1 VDPFTGAGAF
11 ATIVGLL
18 CNFKSERSGKDV
30 NSFIEWLEEKHHED
44 AARAIEHNA
53 ALSLQLSYILG
64 TNHDELLKRLE
75 RLDQLISSVAGQTQ
89 EFGGLASAIY
99 PNSELSDQAVSILRQ
114 LVNSGAKLFMEHKV
128 MTGDPDEYILMEG
141 GYGHIKYDEPQFIE
155 DDLQRLVSSS
165 LLQLE
170 HGSKGS
176 RKFII
181 TRAASKLIH
190 EVDR

>member
-11 ATIVGLL
+11 ATIIGLL
-18 CNFKSERSGKDV
+18 CNFKAERSGKDV

-44 AARAIEHNA
+44 TARAIECNA
-53 ALSLQLSYILG
+53 ALSLQLSSMLG
-64 TNHDELLKRLE
+64 SNHDKLMERLE
-75 RLDQLISSVAGQTQ
+75 RLDQLLSSIAGQTQ
-89 EFGGLASAIY
+89 EFSGLVSAIH
-99 PNSELSDQAVSILRQ
+99 PNSILSDQAVSILRQ
-114 LVNSGAKLFMEHKV
+114 LVSSGAKFFMEHKV
-128 MTGDPDEYILMEG
+128 MTGGPDEYILMDG
-141 GYGHIKYDEPQFIE
+141 GNGHIKYDEPQFIE
-155 DDLQRLVSSS
+155 DDLQKLISSN